1 MSTTNHKPKLLER
14 VIHNILNSTFK
25 KLFIYLITLLLF
37 AGSIYMIP
45 LELVKAKMLPGKDSD
60 TFSLYIDLPTGS
72 SIQKTKEVTTC
83 IAKEL
88 MKEEDI
94 ISSSVFLGEGQPLD
108 FAGMVKGGAMK
119 NSQNVAEMMINI
131 QRAEHRVE
139 QSYNII
145 HRIRPII
152 KEKCSI
158 NGANIKFIELPS
170 GPPTLADVV
179 AEITGGDSFESRRKF
194 AYIISDIFKK
204 QKTLVDVDVLA
215 DDTTYEFSLIL
226 NNNKILESGIGLEQ
240 IKKMLYIAFEG
251 SDIGVINKNNAENQI
266 KIFLRL
272 DSSRLLKNATKSDI
286 VKKLKSLKLMNPMGL
301 MIPMANFVKI
311 KKIQRVAT
319 INSKN
324 LLNIIN
330 VIATTDMDSQ
340 IYPLLD
346 ARDDMINMLDKN
358 YEITK
363 TNTLNL
369 SFKDKNTNEIFN
381 LVWDGELKVT
391 IDTFID
397 LGGAFIG
404 ALVLIYFL
412 MVIYYK
418 RFAIAGAIVMSSFLS
433 LIGVIFGHYVMDLI
447 TPDTFYLTATSLIGF
462 IGLIGINSRNSLLI
476 IDFAQQLMNEK
487 KMDANKAIAVATATR
502 AKPILLTVLA
512 IVFASSL
519 LAGDAV
525 FGGLGVALIGGTL
538 FAYLV
543 SLFFVPIAIQNSLKK
558 LHSITIIDT

>member
-1 MSTTNHKPKLLER
+1 MLER
-14 VIHNILNSTFK
+14 IIYSILNSSVK
-25 KLFIYLITLLLF
+25 KFFIYLITLILF

-45 LELVKAKMLPGKDSD
+45 AELVKAKMLPGKDSD
-60 TFSLYIDLPTGS
+60 TFSLYVDLPTGS
-72 SIQKTKEVTTC
+72 AILKTKEVTTC
-83 IAKEL
+83 ISKEL
-88 MKEEDI
+88 MKEDAVL
-94 ISSSVFLGEGQPLD
+94 SSSVFLGEGQPLD
-108 FAGMVKGGAMK
+108 FAGMVKGSAMK
-119 NSQNVAEMMINI
+119 SSQNEAEMMINLK
-131 QRAEHRVE
+131 RAEARTE

-152 KEKCSI
+152 QNKCSLH
-158 NGANIKFIELPS
+158 GANIKFIELPS

-179 AEITGGDSFESRRKF
+179 AEVSGGDSFESRREF
-194 AYIISDIFKK
+194 AYVIANVLKN
-204 QKTLVDVDVLA
+204 QETLVDVDVLA
-215 DDTTYEFSLIL
+215 DETTDEFSLIL

-240 IKKMLYIAFEG
+240 VKKMLYIAFEG

-272 DSSRLLKNATKSDI
+272 DNSRLLKNATKKDI
-286 VKKLKSLKLMNPMGL
+286 LNKLHSLKLMNPMGL
-301 MIPMANFVKI
+301 MIPMSNFVKI
-311 KKIQRVAT
+311 KKIKRVAT

-324 LLNIIN
+324 LQNMIN

-346 ARDDMINMLDKN
+346 ARTAMLTTLDVN
-358 YEITK
+358 YEVTR
-363 TNTLNL
+363 TNLLNL
-369 SFKDKNTNEIFN
+369 SFKNKKTGEVFN
-381 LVWDGELKVT
+381 LIWDGELKVT

-418 RFAIAGAIVMSSFLS
+418 RFAIAGAIVLSSFLS
-433 LIGVIFGHYVMDLI
+433 LIGVIVGHYVMDLI

-476 IDFAQQLMNEK
+476 IDFAQQLMVEK
-487 KMDANKAIAVATATR
+487 NIDANKAIAVATATR

-543 SLFFVPIAIQNSLKK
+543 SLFFVPITIQGSLKK
-558 LHSITIIDT
+558 LENIK

>member
-179 AEITGGDSFESRRKF
+179 AEITGGDSFESRRNF
-194 AYIISDIFKK
+194 AYIISDVFKK

-363 TNTLNL
+363 TNMLNL

-558 LHSITIIDT
+558 FGR

>member
-60 TFSLYIDLPTGS
+60 TFSLYVDLPTGS
-72 SIQKTKEVTTC
+72 SIKKTKEVTTC

-88 MKEEDI
+88 MKEEDV

-108 FAGMVKGGAMK
+108 FAGMVKGSAMK
-119 NSQNVAEMMINI
+119 SSQNVAEMMVNI

-194 AYIISDIFKK
+194 AYVISDVFKK

-346 ARDDMINMLDKN
+346 ARDDMINTLNKN

-363 TNTLNL
+363 TNMLNL

-558 LHSITIIDT
+558 LHNIAIIDT

>member
-1 MSTTNHKPKLLER
+1 MNTTNNTPPLLER
-14 VIHNILNSTFK
+14 IIHNILNSSAK
-25 KLFIYLITLLLF
+25 KILIYLITLFLF
-37 AGSIYMIP
+37 AGAIYMIP
-45 LELVKAKMLPGKDSD
+45 LNMVKAKMLPGKDSD

-72 SIQKTKEVTTC
+72 SIKKTKNVTTC
-83 IAKEL
+83 ISKEL
-88 MKEEDI
+88 MKEGAV

-108 FAGMVKGGAMK
+108 FAGMVKGSAMK
-119 NSQNVAEMMINI
+119 NSQNVAEMMINLK
-131 QRAEHRVE
+131 RAKNRTE

-145 HRIRPII
+145 NRIRPII
-152 KEKCSI
+152 QSKCSLYD
-158 NGANIKFIELPS
+158 ANIKFIELPS

-179 AEITGGDSFESRRKF
+179 AEITGGKTFESRRDF
-194 AYIISDIFKK
+194 ANKISNILKE
-204 QKTLVDVDVLA
+204 QNTLVDIDVLA

-272 DSSRLLKNATKSDI
+272 NDSRLLKNTTKKEI
-286 VKKLKSLKLMNPMGL
+286 LKKLKSLHLMNPMGL
-301 MIPMANFVKI
+301 TIPMANFVKI
-311 KKIQRVAT
+311 KKIKRVAT
-319 INSKN
+319 VQSKN
-324 LLNIIN
+324 LQNIIN

-346 ARDDMINMLDKN
+346 ARTDMLDKLNNN

-363 TNTLNL
+363 TNMLNL
-369 SFKDKNTNEIFN
+369 SFKDRKTGEIFN

-391 IDTFID
+391 IDTFIE

-433 LIGVIFGHYVMDLI
+433 LIGVIVGHYVMDLL

-476 IDFAQQLMNEK
+476 IDFAEQLMAEK
-487 KMDANKAIAVATATR
+487 NMDASRAIAVSTATR

-558 LHSITIIDT
+558 LEIKS